1 MRISD
6 WSSDVCSSDLGWN
19 VEERRSFSVAGH
31 VEEVVLPFIET
42 LGEKPALVGYCLGG
56 TMAMAAAALRDA
68 MSVTT
73 IAAPWRFS
81 GFPAEARVRLSR
93 LWHDAEPAAAAM
105 GLLPMEVLQSAFW
118 SLDPARTVAKFEA
131 FADMDSGPPEARAF
145 VCLEDWAS
153 DGPPLPAAAPRG

>member
-81 GFPAEARVRLSR
+81 GFPDRKRV
-93 LWHDAEPAAAAM
+93 
-105 GLLPMEVLQSAFW
+105 V
-118 SLDPARTVAKFEA
+118 
-131 FADMDSGPPEARAF
+131 SGKSGHVRVVPGGGRH
-145 VCLEDWAS
+145 LKKK
-153 DGPPLPAAAPRG
+153 RKKHK

>member
-81 GFPAEARVRLSR
+81 GFPAEARVRPSR
-93 LWHDAEPAAAAM
+93 LWQDRSEESRV
-105 GLLPMEVLQSAFW
+105 GRGCGS
-118 SLDPARTVAKFEA
+118 T
-131 FADMDSGPPEARAF
+131 SGALWWPYQLTNKKQITKA
-145 VCLEDWAS
+145 
-153 DGPPLPAAAPRG
+153 